1 MSEIVRVAWP
11 ERAALH
17 WALSR
22 LYAASL
28 HATETP
34 ISPLARVG
42 RAVTRAADLGWCDLP
57 KSEVV
62 ASVERLAEL
71 RDAAVELICRLEA
84 LQ

>member
-1 MSEIVRVAWP
+1 MSETVRAAGP
-11 ERAALH
+11 ERNALH
-17 WALSR
+17 RALSR

-28 HATETP
+28 HATETT
-34 ISPLARVG
+34 IAPLARVD
-42 RAVTRAADLGWCDLP
+42 RAVTQAADLGWCDLP

-71 RDAAVELICRLEA
+71 RDAAVELIRRLEA